1 KPTIFQRNGAAS
13 LLPTLPLNFDK
24 RFRTVFKKKTGILAL
39 CRVQYESHLILQE
52 NKNMFIIRLLLF
64 CYLLITMLP
73 VVAVCPDYTSQINQ
87 AIRANNLT
95 QLEQLLPILHKD
107 SCPDSYIN
115 AIKRSIA
122 DIAAAQ
128 ADSLVQEGKISAA
141 EKWLEHAETMTW
153 GTQVVR
159 GDIAV
164 RRQDWQNASIFYNQT
179 LDLINDPE
187 ATPQAPSEAQIEKI
201 YQQATEAQILT
212 ASVNTISRT
221 GQANGMMR
229 GKIRGFIP
237 RKRAVPV
244 PFYTG
249 KWGLDENGKRVT
261 RQLAS
266 YIKNQGFSRVT
277 LTGHTDENGPS
288 LYNDFISKKRAN
300 AVKSYFETEEITAK
314 IKAIGKGEDEPLELE
329 NGAYYNQEQID
340 MLNRRVELSEMK

>member
-1 KPTIFQRNGAAS
+1 
-13 LLPTLPLNFDK
+13 
-24 RFRTVFKKKTGILAL
+24 
-39 CRVQYESHLILQE
+39 
-52 NKNMFIIRLLLF
+52 
-64 CYLLITMLP
+64 MLP
-73 VVAVCPDYTSQINQ
+73 VVAACDDYASKVAL

-115 AIKRSIA
+115 EVKYSIA
-122 DIAAAQ
+122 DIAAAK

-141 EKWLEHAETMTW
+141 ENWLKHAEVMTW

-179 LDLINDPE
+179 LDLINDKE
-187 ATPQAPSEAQIEKI
+187 ATPQAPSNAQIEKI

-212 ASVNTISRT
+212 ANVENTISRN

-261 RQLAS
+261 KQLAS
-266 YIKNQGFSRVT
+266 YIKNEGFSRVT
-277 LTGHTDENGPS
+277 LTGHTDEKGPR
-288 LYNDFISKKRAN
+288 LYNNFISKRRAK
-300 AVKSYFETEEITAK
+300 AVKSYFETQGITAK
-314 IKAIGKGEDEPLELE
+314 IKAIGKGEDEPLKLE
-329 NGAYYNQEQID
+329 NGAYYNQEQIN

>member
-1 KPTIFQRNGAAS
+1 
-13 LLPTLPLNFDK
+13 
-24 RFRTVFKKKTGILAL
+24 
-39 CRVQYESHLILQE
+39 
-52 NKNMFIIRLLLF
+52 MFIIRLLLF

-73 VVAVCPDYTSQINQ
+73 VVAACPDYTSQVNQ

-115 AIKRSIA
+115 AVKRSIA
-122 DIAAAQ
+122 DIAAAK

-141 EKWLEHAETMTW
+141 EKWLKHAETMTW

-179 LDLINDPE
+179 LDLIHDPE
-187 ATPQAPSEAQIEKI
+187 ATLQAPSNAQIEKI

-212 ASVNTISRT
+212 ANVKNTISRN

-237 RKRAVPV
+237 RNRAVPV

-261 RQLAS
+261 KQLAS
-266 YIKNQGFSRVT
+266 YIKNEGFSRVT
-277 LTGHTDENGPS
+277 LTGHTDEKGLS
-288 LYNDFISKKRAN
+288 SYNDFISKRRAK
-300 AVKSYFETEEITAK
+300 AVKSYFEKQGITAQ
-314 IKAIGKGEDEPLELE
+314 IKAIGKGEDEPLKLE
-329 NGAYYNQEQID
+329 NRAYYNQEQID